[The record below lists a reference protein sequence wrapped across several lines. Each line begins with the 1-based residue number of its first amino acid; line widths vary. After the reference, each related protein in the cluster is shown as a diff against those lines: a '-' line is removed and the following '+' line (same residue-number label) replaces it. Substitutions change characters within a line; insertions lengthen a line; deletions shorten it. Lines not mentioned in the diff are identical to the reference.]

1 MKVPVARVVAVG
13 EVTPWGR
20 HFLETLQTQNL
31 IEVSYVPTVQDYL
44 KLPGATQPQIVTI
57 ENSPDS
63 QHSILE
69 LRKQSRKTYV
79 IWYGKIFSKE
89 DLSFALEHRVYA
101 VFENLT
107 PESKQISDAI
117 KRLGGLIDRDR
128 RFDLLVRSLKSVL
141 LQAEGDVA
149 DSVMV
154 ELKTAV
160 AKLGSTGSYSEFA
173 EQVVQ
178 QGSSAESKL
187 LFHQSEGFAEALE
200 TIDSL
205 ERTGVLWVKGALP
218 YEEGRVEFLQ
228 GKIVWAA
235 SGVVN
240 GLKAIYRMFLW
251 DDPQFVFTRR
261 DPEEMVLHE
270 PINAGLKHISAEGA
284 ELKRRYDRIRQE
296 LPPNELE
303 LELDPTFLHT
313 GVSLPLEE
321 FSTLASVVEFGKV
334 ANVLD
339 YNPLPDAVLLEGLI
353 SLKKQ
358 SMIRIRA

>member
-1 MKVPVARVVAVG
+1 MKVPVARVVG
-13 EVTPWGR
+13 IGDVTPWGR
-20 HFLETLQTQNL
+20 HFFESLQGQNL
-31 IEVSYVPTVQDYL
+31 IEVAYVSTVQEYL
-44 KLPGATQPQIVTI
+44 KMPGATQPQIVML

-63 QHSILE
+63 QHCLLE
-69 LRKQSRKTYV
+69 LRKQSRKTYA
-79 IWYGKIFSKE
+79 IWFGKIFSKE

-107 PESKQISDAI
+107 PESKQVSDAI
-117 KRLGGLIDRDR
+117 RRLSGVLDRDR
-128 RFDLLVRSLKSVL
+128 RYDLLVRSLKSVL

-149 DSVMV
+149 DSVMS

-160 AKLGSTGSYSEFA
+160 AKLGSTVSFSEFA
-173 EQVVQ
+173 EASGQQVPA
-178 QGSSAESKL
+178 SESKL

-235 SGVVN
+235 SGVVS
-240 GLKAIYRMFLW
+240 GLKALYRMFLW
-251 DDPQFVFTRR
+251 DEPQFLFTRR
-261 DPEEMVLHE
+261 DAEEMVLHE

-284 ELKRRYDRIRQE
+284 DLKRRYDRIRQE
-296 LPPNELE
+296 LPPNELT
-303 LELDPTFLHT
+303 LELDPSFLHN
-313 GVSLPLEE
+313 GVSLPLDE

-339 YNPLPDAVLLEGLI
+339 YNPLPDAILLEGLI

-358 SMIRIRA
+358 SMIRIGA